1 MPNSRASDDPIL
13 HLTLPTDRAAIDRAR
28 LAVHRFVADR
38 GIGAGEI
45 YTIELVL
52 EEILMNI
59 VTHGFPQ
66 GGADDIDLVL
76 EVGPA
81 EIVLTFEDSGMA
93 FDPLSMPTPPPP
105 TALRDAPI
113 GGRGLMLTRK
123 AASRLDYRRVGARN
137 RLTVGVARQ
146 PD

>member
-1 MPNSRASDDPIL
+1 MPNSRASDDSIL
-13 HLTLPTDRAAIDRAR
+13 HLTLPTDKAAIDRAR

-38 GIGAGEI
+38 GIAAGEV

-59 VTHGFPQ
+59 VTHGFPE
-66 GGADDIDLVL
+66 GSADDIDVTLQ
-76 EVGPA
+76 VGPA
-81 EIVLTFEDSGMA
+81 EIVLTFEDPGVA
-93 FDPLSMPTPPPP
+93 FDPLSMPMPTPP
-105 TALRDAPI
+105 TSLRDAPI

-123 AASRLDYRRVGARN
+123 AASRLDYRRSGARN

-146 PD
+146 PG